1 MFWKNN
7 FPAILWAVLI
17 LVLCG
22 VPGDKIPEMSF
33 LEWLRPDKIAHLI
46 LFGVLSFLLLK
57 GFSKLNKF
65 PFLFKHAAKIALV
78 ISISYG
84 GIVEILQDS
93 VFIHRSGDIRDAI
106 ANAIGAIMGLWIY
119 NRYLGRTVKG

>member
-22 VPGDKIPEMSF
+22 VPGDKIPEMTF
-33 LEWLRPDKIAHLI
+33 LEWLRPDKIVHLI

-57 GFSKLNKF
+57 GFSKQNQF
-65 PFLFKHAAKIALV
+65 PFIFKHAGKIAL
-78 ISISYG
+78 ILSISYG
-84 GIVEILQDS
+84 GIVEILQDT
-93 VFIHRSGDIRDAI
+93 VFIHRSGDIRDAA
-106 ANAIGAIMGLWIY
+106 ANAVGAIVGLWIY
-119 NRYLGRTVKG
+119 NRYMGRTVSS

>member
-17 LVLCG
+17 LLLCG
-22 VPGDKIPEMSF
+22 VPGDKIPEMTF

-57 GFSKLNKF
+57 GFSKQNKF
-65 PFLFKHAAKIALV
+65 PFLFKHASKIALA
-78 ISISYG
+78 ISITYG

-93 VFIHRSGDIRDAI
+93 VFIHRSGDFRDAI
-106 ANAIGAIMGLWIY
+106 ANAIGAILGLWIY